1 MVKPLVLIGHFS
13 VHSTVT
19 DDPIQITVGH
29 LYRLNLKFKHIINCY
44 LIIIEKWSHSYRNAR
59 IFVFDGKVYKTGER
73 FSEGA

>member
-13 VHSTVT
+13 VRSTVT

-44 LIIIEKWSHSYRNAR
+44 LIIIEK
-59 IFVFDGKVYKTGER
+59 
-73 FSEGA
+73 